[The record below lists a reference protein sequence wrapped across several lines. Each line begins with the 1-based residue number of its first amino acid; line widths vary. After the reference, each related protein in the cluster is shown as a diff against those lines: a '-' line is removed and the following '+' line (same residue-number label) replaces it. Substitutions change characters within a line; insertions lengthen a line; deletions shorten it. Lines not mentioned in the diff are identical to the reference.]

1 MKQLVEELIMGKH
14 LNEHEAYCLMMDM
27 AREGVNQ
34 CQIASILTIYRMRL
48 PEIEE
53 ILGFRSALLDM
64 AHEIQLDADKTI
76 DLCGTGGDGK
86 DTFNISTLTSFIV
99 AGAGYKVTKHGNYGV
114 SSSCGSSDVLKA
126 LGYEFTNS
134 ESELNQQL
142 DKANI
147 CFLHAPLFHPALKN
161 IGPIRKQLGIKTLF
175 NIMGPLINPSRPSH
189 QISGTYSNEVA
200 RVYEHVLSENT
211 QNFAV
216 VHASDGYDELS
227 LTSDAIV
234 RCKKGTEIINASS
247 FNSQSINQNEI
258 TGGLD
263 IATSSKIF
271 SNIIQGDGTEA
282 QNKVVLANAAL
293 AIRTI
298 DGGDLSTCY
307 EKAQTSLESKA
318 ALKSLKA
325 IVS

>member
-1 MKQLVEELIMGKH
+1 MKNLVEELIMGKH
-14 LNEHEAYCLMMDM
+14 LNEHEAYCLMTDM

-34 CQIASILTIYRMRL
+34 CQIASVLTIYRMRL
-48 PEIEE
+48 PEIDE

-64 AHEIQLDADKTI
+64 AHEIKLDADLAI

-114 SSSCGSSDVLKA
+114 SSSCGSSDVLNA
-126 LGYEFTNS
+126 LGYKFTNS

-142 DKANI
+142 EKANI

-211 QNFAV
+211 KNFAV
-216 VHASDGYDELS
+216 IHASDGYDELS

-234 RCKKGTEIINASS
+234 RCKNGTEILNASH
-247 FNSQSINQNEI
+247 FNLQALKQADIK
-258 TGGLD
+258 GGID
-263 IATSSKIF
+263 IASSSKIF
-271 SNIIQGDGTEA
+271 TSILEGEGTTA
-282 QNKVVLANAAL
+282 QNNVVLANAAL

-298 DGGDLSTCY
+298 EGGELSSAY
-307 EKAQTSLESKA
+307 QKAKESLESKS
-318 ALKSLKA
+318 ALKALKT
-325 IVS
+325 VLT

>member
-1 MKQLVEELIMGKH
+1 MKNLVEELIMGKL
-14 LNEHEAYCLMMDM
+14 LNEHEAYCLMTDM

-64 AHEIQLDADKTI
+64 AHDVQLDADVTI

-126 LGYEFTNS
+126 LGYKFTNS
-134 ESELNQQL
+134 VSDLNNQL
-142 DKANI
+142 EKANI

-200 RVYEHVLSENT
+200 RVYEHVLSDNT
-211 QNFAV
+211 KNFAV

-234 RCKKGTEIINASS
+234 RCKTGTEIINASS
-247 FNSQSINQNEI
+247 FNTKSLSQ
-258 TGGLD
+258 LD
-263 IATSSKIF
+263 IAGGVDIASSSEIF
-271 SNIIQGDGTEA
+271 KNIIQGDGSDA

-298 DGGDLSTCY
+298 EGVDLSTAFDIAK
-307 EKAQTSLESKA
+307 ESLKSKA
-318 ALKSLKA
+318 ALNSLKTLL
-325 IVS
+325 S